1 MPRKP
6 TEFDLEPNW
15 HLDFRDVASMPED
28 RVVRVRF
35 LVNTCAG
42 ALTLILLTLVGWQLL
57 ARHGVIA
64 RLQFWDEQ
72 IALHRREYS
81 EQQLEVRDYMTEAGK
96 IKDAYDLIYS
106 PFVPSEFV
114 LTLGRTIPDRMTI
127 DMIGYAAGVV
137 TIRGSLAESPEQAS
151 RVLGRFIETLRSD
164 AQIRSLF
171 ADISASSLDRAKQ
184 GDLFN
189 FEIVLK
195 PPSAPPA

>member
-6 TEFDLEPNW
+6 SEFDLGPNW
-15 HLDFRDVASMPED
+15 HLDYRDLASLPED

-42 ALTLILLTLVGWQLL
+42 AVTVILLTIVGWQLL
-57 ARHGVIA
+57 ARYSVA
-64 RLQFWDEQ
+64 AQLRFWDEK
-72 IALHRREYS
+72 IAAHQREYS
-81 EQQLEVRDYMTEAGK
+81 ELQLVLRDYMSESDK

-114 LTLGRTIPDRMTI
+114 LTIGRTLPDRMTV
-127 DMIGYAAGVV
+127 DMIGYADGMI
-137 TIRGSLAESPEQAS
+137 TMRGNLAEPPEAAS
-151 RVLGRFIETLRSD
+151 RVLGRYIESLRRD
-164 AQIRSLF
+164 AQIGPLF
-171 ADISASSLDRAKQ
+171 SDISARSLDRAKD

-195 PPSAPPA
+195 PH

>member
-15 HLDFRDVASMPED
+15 HLDYRDLASLPED

-42 ALTLILLTLVGWQLL
+42 ALTLILLILVGWQLL
-57 ARHGVIA
+57 ARYSVA
-64 RLQFWDEQ
+64 TQLRFWDEK
-72 IALHRREYS
+72 IALHHREYD
-81 EQQLEVRDYMTEAGK
+81 ELQLVLRDYMTESDK

-106 PFVPSEFV
+106 PFVPSDFV
-114 LTLGRTIPDRMTI
+114 LAIGRTLPDRMTV
-127 DMIGYAAGVV
+127 DMIGYADGMI
-137 TIRGSLAESPEQAS
+137 TIRGNLAEPPEAAS
-151 RVLGRFIETLRSD
+151 RVLGRYIESLRND
-164 AQIRSLF
+164 AQIGTLF
-171 ADISASSLDRAKQ
+171 VDISARSLDRAKD

-195 PPSAPPA
+195 PH